1 MIDERL
7 AALYSK
13 DLFKAGS
20 GLGVDMEV
28 CLGQRRNMRR
38 NRDICEW

>member
-7 AALYSK
+7 AELCSK

-20 GLGVDMEV
+20 RLRVDMEV
-28 CLGQRRNMRR
+28 GLGQRRDMRR
-38 NRDICEW
+38 NRDIREW